1 MNQRHIFNIRYVYA
15 IFASA
20 CLLGAAPVSAPASA
34 QASSGDKVPLEIKL
48 PKEVFA
54 GTSYDIPADMHPEKL
69 STKPRP
75 APMVPKGTV
84 NVALHKKVTSSSKPI
99 EGTLDLVTDGDKEG
113 REDSTLVLKSHLQWV
128 QIDLDAS
135 VPIYYILVWHFHQE
149 PVVTRSVIVQLSDD
163 PNFVNGVTTVFNN
176 DQAGKE
182 GLGPGKDREYF
193 ENYEGRLIDAKGLK
207 ARYVRLYSD
216 GSTFRDPLNRYNEVE
231 VYGLPAK

>member
-1 MNQRHIFNIRYVYA
+1 MRVVIGA
-15 IFASA
+15 IGV
-20 CLLGAAPVSAPASA
+20 CAAAFAPAITMA
-34 QASSGDKVPLEIKL
+34 QAPAGDKVPLAIKL

-75 APMVPKGTV
+75 VPLAPAGTT
-84 NVALHKKVTSSSKPI
+84 NVALHKKVTSSSRPI
-99 EGTLDLVTDGDKEG
+99 NGTLDLVTDGDKEG

-128 QIDLDAS
+128 QIDLEAS
-135 VPIYYILVWHFHQE
+135 VPIYYILMWHFHQE
-149 PVVTRSVIVQLSDD
+149 PVVTRSVIVQVSDD
-163 PNFVNGVTTVFNN
+163 PKFVDGVTTLFNN
-176 DQAGKE
+176 DQANKE

-193 ENYEGRLIDAKGLK
+193 ENYEGRLIDAKGVK
-207 ARYVRLYSD
+207 ARYVRLYSN